1 LRARDGLFGDDSQR
15 ALVGDGLAEVVGVVG
30 CIGHDDVGGQSLDQ
44 EAGLGRVALLAGR
57 EDEPYRTAQPSNGE
71 MDFGAQAA
79 ARASDGV
86 IFRPPFL
93 APAAC

>member
-1 LRARDGLFGDDSQR
+1 
-15 ALVGDGLAEVVGVVG
+15 
-30 CIGHDDVGGQSLDQ
+30 
-44 EAGLGRVALLAGR
+44 
-57 EDEPYRTAQPSNGE
+57 